1 MVEELLRS
9 YFLLLFSA
17 KLTPAKKIA
26 IARDAKEFLTH
37 KIESMG
43 PDFKGTVSC
52 EKMELIIAV
61 ASLYEH
67 GVGHHDALDKLLAS
81 PKWSPYLEEVT
92 KIREEECNESE
103 LIHFESQLVLEKQ
116 YLDTQDSLR
125 MMRNVIER
133 VDQRAYGSIDEMQGD
148 VEEVAGKLYMDVVRS
163 KARADELDEASVI
176 DSSDPESLK
185 ERMYSFYDGTNY
197 VSSGYS
203 NIDDLLGGGFEKTR
217 LYIFAGRP
225 GSGKSTFLLNF
236 MCEMS
241 EIIKNNPDYS
251 DKYILYVTLENFA
264 METNQRI
271 LCRMLDLD
279 SKECYRLLK
288 NRDASFG
295 DTMTKTFME
304 LRDRGVIVF
313 YQQSKTFGTNDLIR
327 KIEHFNTSLGKKPLC
342 VLVDYLDIMKL
353 PTYHTELR
361 HQLGDITTGLKNIAS
376 QYMIPV
382 ITASQLNKASYDSK
396 PGLSS
401 IKESSEKIDG
411 ADAIALIYRT
421 DNADN
426 PEEALETK
434 GYNVEITFEKS
445 RASGRGSLKFAMDLS
460 KFRINEVSREEIIE
474 HEKSNA
480 NGKNLSAPSPDTG
493 FMSPAASNAY
503 AQGFSDDINDAPF
516 DTDLDI

>member
-9 YFLLLFSA
+9 YFLLLFSD
-17 KLTPAKKIA
+17 KLSIMKKIA
-26 IARDAKEFLTH
+26 IARDAKEFLAR
-37 KIESMG
+37 KLESMG
-43 PDFKGTVSC
+43 PDFKGTVSG
-52 EKMELIIAV
+52 EKIQLIIEV

-67 GVGHHDALDKLLAS
+67 GIAHKEAVDKLLAS
-81 PKWSPYLEEVT
+81 PKWTPYLDEVNS
-92 KIREEECNESE
+92 IRSEECSE
-103 LIHFESQLVLEKQ
+103 TELEHFEEQLVLEKQ
-116 YLDTQDSLR
+116 YLDTQDTLR
-125 MMRNVIER
+125 MMRAVMER
-133 VDQRAYGSIDEMQGD
+133 VDQRGYSSIKEMQND
-148 VEEVAGKLYMDVVRS
+148 VEEVSGKLYMDVVRA
-163 KARADELDEASVI
+163 KALADEFDDSSVI
-176 DSSDPESLK
+176 DYSNPDTLMEK
-185 ERMYSFYDGTNY
+185 MYSFYDGTNY

-203 NIDDLLGGGFEKTR
+203 NIDELLGGGFEKTR

-271 LCRMLDLD
+271 LCRTMDLD

-288 NRDASFG
+288 TRDPGFDKAAKAKF
-295 DTMTKTFME
+295 KE
-304 LRDRGVIVF
+304 LRDGGVVIF

-327 KIEHFNTSLGKKPLC
+327 KIEQFNTSLGKKPLC

-361 HQLGDITTGLKNIAS
+361 HQLGDITVGLKNIAS
-376 QYMIPV
+376 QYKIPV

-421 DNADN
+421 DSADN
-426 PEEALETK
+426 PQEALDTK

-460 KFRINEVSREEIIE
+460 KFVIREVSREEIKE
-474 HEKSNA
+474 HEAGNIQGRNMNA
-480 NGKNLSAPSPDTG
+480 PAPETG
-493 FMSPAASNAY
+493 FTSPGAVVFS
-503 AQGFSDDINDAPF
+503 QGIEEDVPWDDGLNI
-516 DTDLDI
+516 